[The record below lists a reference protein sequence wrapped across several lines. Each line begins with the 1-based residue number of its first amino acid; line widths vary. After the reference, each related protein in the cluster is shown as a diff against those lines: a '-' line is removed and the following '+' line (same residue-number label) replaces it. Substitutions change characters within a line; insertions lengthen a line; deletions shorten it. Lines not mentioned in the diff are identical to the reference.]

1 VLIARGRTTPRPEEV
16 AAAVLYLASRQ
27 AAFVTGQTLHVDGG
41 VLI

>member
-1 VLIARGRTTPRPEEV
+1 MLIARGRTTPKPEGG